1 MARLSAKQ
9 QTGVVPPT
17 WPLYTLPHM
26 ARLYMARL
34 LKAARA
40 IFGPPGIFKFSS
52 STSYSHSPLSSL
64 PPLTLPPPHRLLLV
78 LLLPFFLLYP
88 PRFPSSSS
96 SSSYSNTSSSPSSTF
111 LLFFLV
117 FPFLL
122 LHRFL
127 LFL

>member
-1 MARLSAKQ
+1 MARLPAKQ

-26 ARLYMARL
+26 ARLWPVYLKRRGPFLARL
-34 LKAARA
+34 
-40 IFGPPGIFKFSS
+40 GFSNF
-52 STSYSHSPLSSL
+52 
-64 PPLTLPPPHRLLLV
+64 PPPHPTPI
-78 LLLPFFLLYP
+78 LPFLLFLPLLYHLPIASSLSSSCPSFLLY

>member
-17 WPLYTLPHM
+17 WPLYIYITAHGPS
-26 ARLYMARL
+26 MARL

-78 LLLPFFLLYP
+78 LLLPFLSFI
-88 PRFPSSSS
+88 SSSFS
-96 SSSYSNTSSSPSSTF
+96 F
-111 LLFFLV
+111 I
-117 FPFLL
+117 LL
-122 LHRFL
+122 LIL
-127 LFL
+127 LL

>member
-1 MARLSAKQ
+1 MARLSAKKK
-9 QTGVVPPT
+9 TGVVPPT
-17 WPLYTLPHM
+17 WPVYTLPHM
-26 ARLYMARL
+26 ARLWPVYLKRRGPFLARL
-34 LKAARA
+34 V
-40 IFGPPGIFKFSS
+40 FSNF
-52 STSYSHSPLSSL
+52 
-64 PPLTLPPPHRLLLV
+64 PPPHPTLILFLLLF
-78 LLLPFFLLYP
+78 LLLLYHLPIASSLSSSCPSFLLYS

-96 SSSYSNTSSSPSSTF
+96 SSSYSNTSSSPSSIF